1 MACTFYHIGTY
12 LARIGL
18 PEHNVNVAKEATQ
31 ALEEA
36 DSPVPGVKR
45 PVFVL
50 GVVSF
55 LTDVSS
61 EMVYPLVPLFLTSA
75 LGAPVAAVGLIEGLA
90 ESAASI
96 FKTVG
101 GWASDRLR
109 MRKPLVSA
117 GYALSA
123 VAKPLLAA
131 AYVWPV
137 ALLVRFGDRTGK
149 GVRTAPRDAL
159 VADVT
164 PPEERGRAF
173 GFHRAADT
181 LGAVVGPAVA
191 LVLLAI
197 FADNFRLI
205 FILAFAP
212 ALAGVALV
220 SLVKERP
227 PALAAPTPERAAWRG
242 LGTGFYVFL
251 GISLV
256 FALGN
261 SSDVFLLLRA
271 KDVGL
276 SNSEVVLSYMLFNTV
291 YAALAMPAGM
301 ASDRLGRRSVIGVG
315 FAVFAAVYVGF
326 ALAGG
331 GAVIWPL
338 FALYGLYMALTE
350 GVGRAFVTD
359 FVPSERRATALGLY
373 QGAMGAMILL
383 SSVAAGVLWDVVDP
397 AAPFFLG
404 GAAALAALTLL
415 LAALPRRPI
424 SISPASV

>member
-1 MACTFYHIGTY
+1 M
-12 LARIGL
+12 
-18 PEHNVNVAKEATQ
+18 
-31 ALEEA
+31 EEVSQGA
-36 DSPVPGVKR
+36 SEPDSPVPGVKR
-45 PVFVL
+45 PVFIL

-61 EMVYPLVPLFLTSA
+61 EMVYPLVPLFLTSV
-75 LGAPVAAVGLIEGLA
+75 LGAPLTAVGIIEGLA
-90 ESAASI
+90 EGGASL

-109 MRKPLVSA
+109 MRRPLVFA

-137 ALLVRFGDRTGK
+137 VLLVRFGDRAGK

-159 VADVT
+159 VAEVT
-164 PPEERGRAF
+164 PAQVRGRAF

-191 LVLLAI
+191 LGLLAL
-197 FADNFRLI
+197 FSDNFRLI
-205 FILAFAP
+205 FILAFIP
-212 ALAGVALV
+212 AVAGVALV
-220 SLVKERP
+220 SLVRERP
-227 PALAAPTPERAAWRG
+227 PPPAAAGATTSTWRE
-242 LGTGFYVFL
+242 LGVGFYVFL
-251 GISLV
+251 GVSLV

-276 SNSEVVLSYMLFNTV
+276 SNSEVVLSYMLFNLV
-291 YAALAMPAGM
+291 YAVVAMPAGI
-301 ASDRLGRRSVIGVG
+301 ASDRLGRRNVIGLG

-326 ALAGG
+326 GLAGG

-338 FALYGLYMALTE
+338 FAVYGLYMALTE
-350 GVGRAFVTD
+350 GVGRAFVAD
-359 FVPSERRATALGLY
+359 FVPSDRRATALGLY

-383 SSVAAGVLWDVVDP
+383 SSVIAGALWDIVDP

-404 GAAALAALTLL
+404 AATAL
-415 LAALPRRPI
+415 LALVALVILRPQVAVPPRG
-424 SISPASV
+424 

>member
-1 MACTFYHIGTY
+1 MGFLG
-12 LARIGL
+12 
-18 PEHNVNVAKEATQ
+18 HNGAVRDSVEAVG
-31 ALEEA
+31 ER

-50 GVVSF
+50 GIVSF

-61 EMVYPLVPLFLTSA
+61 EMVYPLVPLFLTSV
-75 LGAPVAAVGLIEGLA
+75 LGAPLAAVGLIEGLA
-90 ESAASI
+90 ESAASL

-109 MRKPLVSA
+109 VRRPLVAA

-123 VAKPLLAA
+123 AAKPLLAA

-137 ALLVRFGDRTGK
+137 ALVVRFGDRAGK

-164 PPEERGRAF
+164 PAEVRGRAF

-191 LVLLAI
+191 LGLLAA

-205 FILAFAP
+205 FILAFVP
-212 ALAGVALV
+212 AAAAVGLVAFV
-220 SLVKERP
+220 RERP
-227 PALAAPTPERAAWRG
+227 PAPAGGGTGGVGWRE
-242 LGTGFYVFL
+242 LGGGFYVFL

-271 KDVGL
+271 KDLGL
-276 SNSEVVLSYMLFNTV
+276 SNSEVVLSYMLFNMV
-291 YAALAMPAGM
+291 YAALAMPAGIV
-301 ASDRLGRRSVIGVG
+301 SDRMGRRSVIGGG
-315 FAVFAAVYVGF
+315 FGVFAAVYLGF
-326 ALAGG
+326 ALAGR
-331 GAVIWPL
+331 GAVVWPL
-338 FALYGLYMALTE
+338 FAVYGVHMALTE
-350 GVGRAFVTD
+350 GVGRAFVAD

-383 SSVAAGVLWDVVDP
+383 SSVIAGALWDAIDP

-404 GAAALAALTLL
+404 GATALAALALL
-415 LAALPRRPI
+415 VVALGRRSAAAEPMRL
-424 SISPASV
+424 

>member
-1 MACTFYHIGTY
+1 M
-12 LARIGL
+12 
-18 PEHNVNVAKEATQ
+18 
-31 ALEEA
+31 
-36 DSPVPGVKR
+36 PGVKR

-50 GVVSF
+50 GIVSF

-61 EMVYPLVPLFLTSA
+61 EMVYPLVPLFLTSV
-75 LGAPVAAVGLIEGLA
+75 LGAPLAAVGLIEGLA
-90 ESAASI
+90 EGAASL

-101 GWASDRLR
+101 GWTSDRLR
-109 MRKPLVSA
+109 VRRPLVFA

-137 ALLVRFGDRTGK
+137 ALLVRFGDRSGK
-149 GVRTAPRDAL
+149 GIRTAPRDAL

-164 PPEERGRAF
+164 PPESRGRAF
-173 GFHRAADT
+173 GFHRATDT

-191 LVLLAI
+191 LGLLAA

-205 FILAFAP
+205 FLLAFVP
-212 ALAGVALV
+212 GLAAVALIA
-220 SLVKERP
+220 LVKERP
-227 PALAAPTPERAAWRG
+227 PAPSPSGSARIAWRG

-251 GISLV
+251 GISLL

-276 SNSEVVLSYMLFNTV
+276 SNSEVVLSYMLFNVV
-291 YAALAMPAGM
+291 YAVLAMPAGIV
-301 ASDRLGRRSVIGVG
+301 SDQLGRRNVIGGG
-315 FAVFAAVYVGF
+315 FAVFAVVYLGF
-326 ALAGG
+326 ALAGR
-331 GAVIWPL
+331 GAVVWPL
-338 FALYGLYMALTE
+338 FAVYGVHMALTE
-350 GVGRAFVTD
+350 GVGRAFVAD

-373 QGAMGAMILL
+373 QGAMGGMILL
-383 SSVAAGVLWDVVDP
+383 SSVVAGALWDAVDP

-404 GAAALAALTLL
+404 GATALVALTALAALR
-415 LAALPRRPI
+415 PRRLI
-424 SISPASV
+424 TEGD

>member
-1 MACTFYHIGTY
+1 MRDTG
-12 LARIGL
+12 
-18 PEHNVNVAKEATQ
+18 Q
-31 ALEEA
+31 AAAEP

-45 PVFVL
+45 PVFTL
-50 GVVSF
+50 GIVSF

-61 EMVYPLVPLFLTSA
+61 EMVYPLVPLFLTSV
-75 LGAPVAAVGLIEGLA
+75 LGAPLAAVGLIEGLA
-90 ESAASI
+90 EGAASL

-109 MRKPLVSA
+109 LRRPLVFA

-131 AYVWPV
+131 SYVWPV

-149 GVRTAPRDAL
+149 GIRTAPRDAL

-164 PPEERGRAF
+164 PPELRGRAF

-191 LVLLAI
+191 LGLLAA

-205 FILAFAP
+205 FILAFVP
-212 ALAGVALV
+212 AVAAVALIAF
-220 SLVKERP
+220 VKERP
-227 PALAAPTPERAAWRG
+227 PAPAPAGTTAVAWRG

-271 KDVGL
+271 KDMGL
-276 SNSEVVLSYMLFNTV
+276 SNSEVVLSYMLFNLV
-291 YAALAMPAGM
+291 YAALAMPAGII
-301 ASDRLGRRSVIGVG
+301 SDRLGRRSVIGGG
-315 FAVFAAVYVGF
+315 FAVFAVVYLGF
-326 ALAGG
+326 ALAGR
-331 GAVIWPL
+331 GAVVWPL
-338 FALYGLYMALTE
+338 FAVYGVHMALTE
-350 GVGRAFVTD
+350 GVGRAFVAD
-359 FVPSERRATALGLY
+359 FVSSERRATALGLY
-373 QGAMGAMILL
+373 QGAMGGMILL
-383 SSVAAGVLWDVVDP
+383 SSVIAGALWDVIDP

-404 GAAALAALTLL
+404 GATALAALVLL
-415 LAALPRRPI
+415 LVALPRR
-424 SISPASV
+424 SAAEGRSGL

>member
-1 MACTFYHIGTY
+1 M
-12 LARIGL
+12 
-18 PEHNVNVAKEATQ
+18 
-31 ALEEA
+31 EEVTRGPTEP

-45 PVFVL
+45 PVFIL
-50 GVVSF
+50 GIVSF

-61 EMVYPLVPLFLTSA
+61 EMVYPLVPLFLTSV
-75 LGAPVAAVGLIEGLA
+75 LGAPLTAVGLIEGLA
-90 ESAASI
+90 EGGASL

-109 MRKPLVSA
+109 MRRPLVMA

-131 AYVWPV
+131 AYIWPV
-137 ALLVRFGDRTGK
+137 ALLVRFGDRAGK

-159 VADVT
+159 VAEVT
-164 PPEERGRAF
+164 PLKQRGRAF

-191 LVLLAI
+191 LGLLAL
-197 FADNFRLI
+197 FSDNFRLI
-205 FILAFAP
+205 FILAFIP
-212 ALAGVALV
+212 AVAGVALV

-227 PALAAPTPERAAWRG
+227 PPPAAAGATTSTWRG
-242 LGTGFYVFL
+242 MGAGFYVFL
-251 GISLV
+251 GVSLV

-276 SNSEVVLSYMLFNTV
+276 SNSEVILSYMLFNLV
-291 YAALAMPAGM
+291 YAVVAMPAGI
-301 ASDRLGRRSVIGVG
+301 ASDRLGRRNVIGVG

-326 ALAGG
+326 GLAGG
-331 GAVIWPL
+331 EAVIWPL
-338 FALYGLYMALTE
+338 FAVYGLHMALTE
-350 GVGRAFVTD
+350 GVGRAFVAD
-359 FVPSERRATALGLY
+359 FVPSDRRATALGLY

-383 SSVAAGVLWDVVDP
+383 SSVIAGALWDIVDP

-404 GAAALAALTLL
+404 AATALLALAALLIL
-415 LAALPRRPI
+415 RPQVAAPQRG
-424 SISPASV
+424 

>member
-1 MACTFYHIGTY
+1 MFT
-12 LARIGL
+12 
-18 PEHNVNVAKEATQ
+18 
-31 ALEEA
+31 
-36 DSPVPGVKR
+36 
-45 PVFVL
+45 L
-50 GVVSF
+50 GIVSF

-61 EMVYPLVPLFLTSA
+61 EMVYPLVPLFLTSV
-75 LGAPVAAVGLIEGLA
+75 LGAPLVAVGLIEGMA
-90 ESAASI
+90 EGAASL

-101 GWASDRLR
+101 GWVSDRLR
-109 MRKPLVSA
+109 VRRPLVFA

-164 PPEERGRAF
+164 PLELRGRAF

-181 LGAVVGPAVA
+181 LGAVAGPAVA
-191 LVLLAI
+191 LGLLAA

-205 FILAFAP
+205 FVLAFLP
-212 ALAGVALV
+212 AVAAVALIA
-220 SLVKERP
+220 LVKERA
-227 PALAAPTPERAAWRG
+227 PAPATAGTARIAWRE
-242 LGTGFYVFL
+242 LGRGFYVFL
-251 GISLV
+251 AISLL

-271 KDVGL
+271 KDQGL
-276 SNSEVVLSYMLFNTV
+276 SNSEVVLSYMLFNLV
-291 YAALAMPAGM
+291 YAVLAMPAGII
-301 ASDRLGRRSVIGVG
+301 SDRLGRGSVIGGG
-315 FAVFAAVYVGF
+315 FALFAMVYLGF

-338 FALYGLYMALTE
+338 FAVYGVHMALTE
-350 GVGRAFVTD
+350 GVGRAFVAD

-373 QGAMGAMILL
+373 QGALGGMILL
-383 SSVAAGVLWDVVDP
+383 SSVIAGALWDAIDP

-404 GAAALAALTLL
+404 CATALAALTA
-415 LAALPRRPI
+415 LAVLRPQKLMTEGEQ
-424 SISPASV
+424 

>member
-1 MACTFYHIGTY
+1 VRDTA
-12 LARIGL
+12 
-18 PEHNVNVAKEATQ
+18 Q
-31 ALEEA
+31 ASAEP

-45 PVFVL
+45 PVFIL
-50 GVVSF
+50 GIVSF

-61 EMVYPLVPLFLTSA
+61 EMVYPLVPLFLTSV

-90 ESAASI
+90 EGAASL

-109 MRKPLVSA
+109 LRRPLVFA
-117 GYALSA
+117 GYAVSA

-164 PPEERGRAF
+164 PPELRGRAF

-181 LGAVVGPAVA
+181 LGAVAGPAAA
-191 LVLLAI
+191 LGLLAA

-205 FILAFAP
+205 FILAFLPAVA
-212 ALAGVALV
+212 ALALV
-220 SLVKERP
+220 PLVKERP
-227 PALAAPTPERAAWRG
+227 PAPAPAGTAGIAWRE
-242 LGTGFYVFL
+242 LGSGFYVFL

-276 SNSEVVLSYMLFNTV
+276 SNSEVVLSYMLFNVV
-291 YAALAMPAGM
+291 YAVLAMPAGII
-301 ASDRLGRRSVIGVG
+301 SDRVGRRSVIGGG
-315 FAVFAAVYVGF
+315 FAVFAMVYLGF
-326 ALAGG
+326 ALAGR
-331 GAVIWPL
+331 GAVVWPL
-338 FALYGLYMALTE
+338 FAVYGVHMALTE
-350 GVGRAFVTD
+350 GVGRAFVAD

-373 QGAMGAMILL
+373 QGAMGGMILL
-383 SSVAAGVLWDVVDP
+383 SSVIAGVLWDAVDP

-404 GAAALAALTLL
+404 AATALAALALL
-415 LAALPRRPI
+415 MVALPRRPATEARR
-424 SISPASV
+424 SL

>member
-1 MACTFYHIGTY
+1 MQG
-12 LARIGL
+12 
-18 PEHNVNVAKEATQ
+18 V
-31 ALEEA
+31 EEVSRGSTEP

-45 PVFVL
+45 PVFIL

-61 EMVYPLVPLFLTSA
+61 EMVYPLVPLFLTSV
-75 LGAPVAAVGLIEGLA
+75 LGAPLTAVGIIEGLA
-90 ESAASI
+90 ESAASL

-109 MRKPLVSA
+109 MRRPLVMA

-123 VAKPLLAA
+123 AAKPLLAA

-149 GVRTAPRDAL
+149 GVRSAPRDAL

-164 PPEERGRAF
+164 PLKQRGRAF

-191 LVLLAI
+191 LGLLAL
-197 FADNFRLI
+197 FSNNFRLI
-205 FILAFAP
+205 FILAFIP
-212 ALAGVALV
+212 AVAGVALV
-220 SLVKERP
+220 SLVRERP
-227 PALAAPTPERAAWRG
+227 PPPAAAGATTSTWRE
-242 LGTGFYVFL
+242 LGVGFYVFL
-251 GISLV
+251 GVSLV

-276 SNSEVVLSYMLFNTV
+276 SNSEVVLSYMLFNLV
-291 YAALAMPAGM
+291 YAVVAMPAGI
-301 ASDRLGRRSVIGVG
+301 ASDRLGRRNVIGLG

-326 ALAGG
+326 GLAGG
-331 GAVIWPL
+331 TAVIWPL
-338 FALYGLYMALTE
+338 FAVYGLHMALTE
-350 GVGRAFVTD
+350 GVGRAFVAD
-359 FVPSERRATALGLY
+359 FVPSERRAIALGLY
-373 QGAMGAMILL
+373 QGALGAMILL
-383 SSVAAGVLWDVVDP
+383 SSVIAGVMWEAVDP

-404 GAAALAALTLL
+404 GATALAALVLL
-415 LAALPRRPI
+415 LVALRPRPI
-424 SISPASV
+424 EDGHADV